1 MDTTMKKLLFILL
14 ILTFLTS
21 PALADTI
28 EPLFGFKTIT
38 DFPTDMKAG
47 QTYQSECSFASTHD
61 TSILINFTVS
71 HPDINYD
78 EWNAHFILNGTT
90 MSFNESAPGH
100 FTSNITSIVKGNH
113 KLNISFSSLHNIV
126 PGQYGYEFNLSS
138 TQIEVTPT
146 KKRRSSGGSTTAWPI
161 TTPTATVTPT
171 PVPTPVPT
179 AIPDLSKPTVSPTPE
194 PVNITSAQTYIT
206 TDYRPHMM
214 LGGMIFL
221 LAAIITL
228 ISLGR
233 RKKKA
238 KAAAA
243 LKK

>member
-1 MDTTMKKLLFILL
+1 MKKLLFILL

-78 EWNAHFILNGTT
+78 EWDAHFVLNGTT
-90 MSFNESAPGH
+90 MQFNESAPGH
-100 FTSNITSIVKGNH
+100 FTSNITSISKGNH
-113 KLNISFSSLHNIV
+113 NLIISFHSLSNIV

-146 KKRRSSGGSTTAWPI
+146 KKSRSSGSSTTAWPI
-161 TTPTATVTPT
+161 TTHTATASPTATPT
-171 PVPTPVPT
+171 PVSTE
-179 AIPDLSKPTVSPTPE
+179 ISDLSMPTVSPTPE
-194 PVNITSAQTYIT
+194 PVNITSAQTYIA